1 METSS
6 FNFPTDTRVGPG
18 VIAQLNETLLAL
30 GIHRPLV
37 VTDAGLLA
45 TDAYKK
51 LVGALL
57 PGKPDRDWFLFSEVQ
72 PNPTEANTRG
82 AAGLALDKR
91 CDGIVGLG
99 GGSALDA
106 AKVCRI
112 LIKQPKL
119 KLADYDW
126 EVDWS
131 GLLPFIAIPT
141 TAGTGSE
148 VGRSGVVT
156 PDGGDSKGMYFHPEL
171 LAKCVFLDP
180 KLTTGLPPGLT
191 AATGLDALTHCIE
204 SYTSPMFQ
212 PLCDG
217 IALEGIA
224 LIIHA
229 LPTAI
234 ADGQDIDARGH
245 MLVAAA
251 MGGVAFQK
259 DLGAT
264 HSLAHPLSAICGVHH
279 GTANAICLPHVMRFN
294 ARHKPGVYRR
304 IGIACGL
311 DIISCSDAEADE
323 QTIHFIDDF
332 IRRCGMP
339 PSLEEVG
346 VKEEHIETLANKA
359 WLDPCHQTNPVPV
372 KHEDLKE
379 LFLKAL

>member
-1 METSS
+1 MDTTS
-6 FNFPTDTRVGPG
+6 FNFPTDTRVGQG
-18 VIAQLNETLLAL
+18 VMGQLNETLLAL
-30 GIHRPLV
+30 DIHRPLV
-37 VTDAGLLA
+37 VTDSGLLA
-45 TDAYKK
+45 TEAFKK
-51 LVGALL
+51 LAAALH
-57 PGKPDRDWFLFSEVQ
+57 PGEPDRDWFLHSDVQ

-82 AAGLALDKR
+82 AAELALANG
-91 CDGIVGLG
+91 CDGVVGLG

-112 LIKQPKL
+112 LIKQPQL

-126 EVDWS
+126 EADWS
-131 GLLPFIAIPT
+131 GLLPFIAVPT

-180 KLTTGLPPGLT
+180 ELTTGLPPGLT
-191 AATGLDALTHCIE
+191 AATGLDA
-204 SYTSPMFQ
+204 
-212 PLCDG
+212 
-217 IALEGIA
+217 
-224 LIIHA
+224 
-229 LPTAI
+229 
-234 ADGQDIDARGH
+234 RGRL
-245 MLVAAA
+245 LVAAA

-294 ARHKPGVYRR
+294 ARKKPGVYRR

-311 DIISCSDAEADE
+311 DVISCSDAEADE
-323 QTIHFIDDF
+323 QTIQFIDDF

-346 VKEEHIETLANKA
+346 VEEQHIEALADQA
-359 WLDPCHQTNPVPV
+359 WLDPCQQTNPVPV
-372 KHEDLKE
+372 TREDLKE
-379 LFLKAL
+379 L

>member
-1 METSS
+1 MESTSFS
-6 FNFPTDTRVGPG
+6 FPTNVLVGPG
-18 VIAQLNETLLAL
+18 VIGQINETLISN
-30 GIHRPLV
+30 GIHRPMV
-37 VTDAGLLA
+37 VTDAGLLS
-45 TDAYKK
+45 TDSFKK
-51 LVGALL
+51 LTAAFL
-57 PGKPDRDWFLFSEVQ
+57 PGELGHDWFLYSDVQ
-72 PNPTEANTRG
+72 PNPTEDNTRG
-82 AAGLALDKR
+82 AAELAIDKK
-91 CDGIVGLG
+91 CDGIIGFG

-112 LIKQPKL
+112 LIKKPQL
-119 KLADYDW
+119 KLVDYDW
-126 EVDWS
+126 EADWS
-131 GLLPFIAIPT
+131 GILPFIAVPT

-156 PDGGDSKGMYFHPEL
+156 PEGAKSKGMFFHPEL
-171 LAKCVFLDP
+171 LAKYVFLDAE
-180 KLTTGLPPGLT
+180 LTIGLPPALT

-204 SYTSPMFQ
+204 SFTSPVFQ

-217 IALEGIA
+217 IALEGVS
-224 LIIHA
+224 LIVRA

-234 ADGQDIDARGH
+234 TDGSNIEARSH

-279 GTANAICLPHVMRFN
+279 GTANAICLPYVMRFN
-294 ARHKPGVYRR
+294 SRKQPGVYRR

-311 DIISCSDAEADE
+311 DVVSSSDADADE
-323 QTIHFIDDF
+323 QAIHFIEDF
-332 IRRCGMP
+332 IKQCGMP
-339 PSLEEVG
+339 LSLEDVG
-346 VKEEHIETLANKA
+346 VEEQHIESLADQA

-372 KHEDLKE
+372 TRGDLKE